1 MKACFHLTLAIVV
14 EASWGIP
21 ELYHDLEEDASSFL
35 AVVNPSKATSV
46 SETAEPLRVALTRT
60 YGGNSSNWRNSAYVG
75 DLLLGS
81 PRMQRL
87 RVSFDTASGQVI
99 LPSSRCKSQACQ
111 EHARYAA
118 GASASSRDVNAD
130 GSQVRFLPGSLLLR
144 RDAITVGVSSIDH
157 GSGNAYGDLV
167 MDQVCIGGSQHCT
180 ELGLVAVTN
189 MSDVPFRAM
198 AQDGIVG
205 LGMGKLAAN
214 PVFHPLSSFQTNGS
228 KSFSLWLGADQG
240 ELSIGSFHP
249 SRLLS
254 GSTLD
259 WTPVLRPE
267 EGYWQF
273 SVDVLKIGNQT
284 LACSENSSCRAVIDT
299 SAAGLGFPPAIYRPL
314 MSAVGKAC
322 EGPKVTFEVQAVGH
336 SLHLEL
342 EPKDYRDSSCEPMF
356 VATDLPEAFKDVLV
370 LGQPFLQKYFT
381 SFDWETR
388 RLGFGLANPEVRVT
402 PSSEVGYQL
411 MSTKE
416 AEELE
421 SQLGEEWRAKGML
434 SASEAAFHQTNI
446 LAALLLQVLIM
457 QVAMVMVFI
466 SFGRNQE
473 PLTFRVAF
481 ARFSAILQ
489 DWCGLKIYRS
499 NKLTSWFLAVRR
511 VPPQEAE
518 CVICLGVRDEEAREG
533 CEPAW
538 CELRCGHVFHQDC
551 ITEWLVKV
559 QRCPVCRSHIDA
571 KPSETPDWH
580 GCQLSRT

>member
-1 MKACFHLTLAIVV
+1 M
-14 EASWGIP
+14 
-21 ELYHDLEEDASSFL
+21 DA
-35 AVVNPSKATSV
+35 
-46 SETAEPLRVALTRT
+46 
-60 YGGNSSNWRNSAYVG
+60 
-75 DLLLGS
+75 
-81 PRMQRL
+81 
-87 RVSFDTASGQVI
+87 
-99 LPSSRCKSQACQ
+99 
-111 EHARYAA
+111 
-118 GASASSRDVNAD
+118 
-130 GSQVRFLPGSLLLR
+130 
-144 RDAITVGVSSIDH
+144 
-157 GSGNAYGDLV
+157 
-167 MDQVCIGGSQHCT
+167 
-180 ELGLVAVTN
+180 
-189 MSDVPFRAM
+189 
-198 AQDGIVG
+198 
-205 LGMGKLAAN
+205 
-214 PVFHPLSSFQTNGS
+214 
-228 KSFSLWLGADQG
+228 
-240 ELSIGSFHP
+240 
-249 SRLLS
+249 
-254 GSTLD
+254 
-259 WTPVLRPE
+259 
-267 EGYWQF
+267 
-273 SVDVLKIGNQT
+273 LKIVNQT
-284 LACSENSSCRAVIDT
+284 LACSSNSSCRAVIDT

-314 MSAVGKAC
+314 MGAVAGKAC
-322 EGPKVTFEVQAVGH
+322 EGPKVTFEVQGQ

-402 PSSEVGYQL
+402 PSEVGYQL

-473 PLTFRVAF
+473 PLTFRVMF
-481 ARFSAILQ
+481 TRFSAILQ

-499 NKLTSWFLAVRR
+499 NKLTSWLLAVRR
-511 VPPQEAE
+511 VPPPEAE

-533 CEPAW
+533 CEPVW

-580 GCQLSRT
+580 P

>member
-388 RLGFGLANPEVRVT
+388 RLGFGLASPEVRVM

-580 GCQLSRT
+580 P